1 MNDII
6 LVSEHSLEGRTFAA
20 LRDAGADE
28 RSARAATRAMMHAS
42 RLGIDSHG
50 VRLTPHYARVLRSG
64 RVNPHP
70 KLESRRTAAASAVV
84 DADNGLGH
92 PAAYAGMELAGELA
106 KETGIAPGLFNAHWT
121 PLYERLTVGSMAAI
135 QRARAMFSAPLARAM
150 LST

>member
-1 MNDII
+1 
-6 LVSEHSLEGRTFAA
+6 
-20 LRDAGADE
+20 
-28 RSARAATRAMMHAS
+28 MMHAS

-92 PAAYAGMELAGELA
+92 PAAYAGMELAGELV
-106 KETGIAPGLFNAHWT
+106 PWRSSYDGLSGVSAAAAGA
-121 PLYERLTVGSMAAI
+121 TV
-135 QRARAMFSAPLARAM
+135 RMFFG
-150 LST
+150 